1 MNGLGFAMHK
11 EGREVLT
18 QAMIIQA
25 GRSIRGFIVVPA
37 SVRIQEVI
45 YTFIVQIET
54 SRTRVAIVIGSCQST
69 QDKLRCFLGSHTPR
83 RIVDQPV
90 GHFLSTRLIDSIV
103 H

>member
-1 MNGLGFAMHK
+1 MNKKGGDK
-11 EGREVLT
+11 LT

-54 SRTRVAIVIGSCQST
+54 SRTRVAIKIGSC
-69 QDKLRCFLGSHTPR
+69 
-83 RIVDQPV
+83 
-90 GHFLSTRLIDSIV
+90 
-103 H
+103 